1 MQRIIKN
8 NEVVDETW
16 HLLPKDATFDGIS
29 NCDDLIVPLA
39 LWREHGHA
47 LKARDG
53 GLGVWLD
60 ADEEAEEIGDDVAH
74 FQVIALNFPAFTDGR
89 NYSNARLLRDRYG
102 YKGELR
108 AIGDVLRD
116 QLFYLHRCGFDAFA
130 LRADKDPYEALESLK
145 DFSGDV
151 PGCNGRAAAAVP
163 SPLSVSIVKS
173 PGMPGLFYTSIL
185 IDASTCFCSME
196 HGTPSGCARTAAITP
211 SNCALL
217 CANCACIPSI
227 CCTLRSNASISASR
241 LCSPGAGISALSSC
255 KVNPACW
262 ALWISCRVCRASGA

>member
-16 HLLPKDATFDGIS
+16 HLLPKDATLDGIT

-39 LWREHGHA
+39 LWRDRHA

-60 ADEEAEEIGDDVAH
+60 ADEEAEEIGNDVHH

-116 QLFYLHRCGFDAFA
+116 QLFYLHRCGFDAY
-130 LRADKDPYEALESLK
+130 DKDPYEALESLK
-145 DFSGDV
+145 DFSV
-151 PGCNGRAAAAVP
+151 TYQAATDE
-163 SPLSVSIVKS
+163 PL
-173 PGMPGLFYTSIL
+173 PLF
-185 IDASTCFCSME
+185 
-196 HGTPSGCARTAAITP
+196 R
-211 SNCALL
+211 
-217 CANCACIPSI
+217 
-227 CCTLRSNASISASR
+227 RR
-241 LCSPGAGISALSSC
+241 
-255 KVNPACW
+255 
-262 ALWISCRVCRASGA
+262 

>member
-8 NEVVDETW
+8 NAVVDETW
-16 HLLPKDATFDGIS
+16 HLLPKETTLDELS
-29 NCDDLIVPLA
+29 NCDDYIVPLA

-60 ADEEAEEIGDDVAH
+60 SDEEAEEIGELANE

-102 YKGELR
+102 YTGELR
-108 AIGDVLRD
+108 AIGDILRD

-145 DFSGDV
+145 DFSV
-151 PGCNGRAAAAVP
+151 TYQAATDE
-163 SPLSVSIVKS
+163 PL
-173 PGMPGLFYTSIL
+173 PLF
-185 IDASTCFCSME
+185 
-196 HGTPSGCARTAAITP
+196 R
-211 SNCALL
+211 
-217 CANCACIPSI
+217 
-227 CCTLRSNASISASR
+227 RR
-241 LCSPGAGISALSSC
+241 
-255 KVNPACW
+255 
-262 ALWISCRVCRASGA
+262 

>member
-8 NEVVDETW
+8 NEVIDETW
-16 HLLPKDATFDGIS
+16 HLLPKDTSFDDLS

-47 LKARDG
+47 LEARDG

-60 ADEEAEEIGDDVAH
+60 SDEEAEEIGADVGK

-89 NYSNARLLRDRYG
+89 SYSNARLLRDRYG

-130 LRADKDPYEALESLK
+130 IRADKDPYEALEGLK
-145 DFSGDV
+145 DFSV
-151 PGCNGRAAAAVP
+151 TYQAATDE
-163 SPLSVSIVKS
+163 PL
-173 PGMPGLFYTSIL
+173 PLF
-185 IDASTCFCSME
+185 
-196 HGTPSGCARTAAITP
+196 R
-211 SNCALL
+211 
-217 CANCACIPSI
+217 
-227 CCTLRSNASISASR
+227 RR
-241 LCSPGAGISALSSC
+241 
-255 KVNPACW
+255 
-262 ALWISCRVCRASGA
+262 